1 MSVHGTARFSV
12 REEVRDAGLIRS
24 RKPGEVPDRLMVG
37 YWLQTMGDFEPI
49 EYGGDLHQLIV
60 GGTGGGKF
68 TTALAPMLLGSSLEN
83 QTVVVVDPKGE
94 IAKLAGPFFEIPFYP
109 KRTVHLLD
117 PWDQCK
123 TGQTAVLNVLEHI
136 TTDNPNYVDDARALA
151 DAMIIPSGGE
161 NTHWDNAARNFL
173 TAILLYVALSPKE
186 KDNRDLLRVRDIVS
200 LTWAMPKAYTGPKR
214 PTLSALLFELLDSD
228 LAGGAVKRGVSSLLN
243 REDKERSGI
252 ISSIDR
258 DTSWIDSPQMEKVL
272 RGKSL
277 DLTEAAQGGRK
288 YFIVLPP
295 DFFMTHRAWLRLM
308 VTAFAKA
315 FKRTLPDPK
324 IPHWMRWRHII
335 IDEFANL
342 GEMSFI
348 LNDIAVSRGF
358 AVKYHL
364 AIQDLSQLARVYDK
378 GWESFINN
386 SFQRFFAISDLFTAD
401 YVSRMLGAATVQS
414 VGSNS
419 GTSGGSSLSRSAGDS
434 FNRSSN
440 SGGMGMS
447 GGSSSGTGENYST
460 NLSENSGWSQGQSF
474 TPTQRPLLTPDE
486 VRRLEPNAQLL
497 FFRGMHPIECWRP
510 KYWEIFKSRPT
521 YSLKEI
527 WSTIGRKPKNAA
539 ELQYFSD
546 WRMLPL
552 LKAPDPQ
559 PGAITKTTIPGRPM
573 VVPPRPKRRYG
584 FRIAMLLAAAIAG
597 AAYWLWP
604 RTPDF
609 CSKRMSEAEYIL
621 NGCTRLQPPVA
632 KAPEPTPTTGPLKQL
647 VVEPQKSFKNYLRP
661 SREPA
666 PQQPPPQSV
675 PQQQAAPTVREQSAA
690 IAPEPQPAQRL
701 PQQPT
706 QPETKSLQA
715 LVKPAETTETCTDY
729 QRIQYRVIGFKV
741 KLCDRQFTGGAML
754 GPLQN
759 TYAVRWADECG
770 MYCRNTKGCDA
781 ISYDP
786 RGDER
791 HTCKLFGSGPSAIL
805 APGWFSA
812 TRNQ

>member
-1 MSVHGTARFSV
+1 MSVHGTAAFAERQ
-12 REEVRDAGLIRS
+12 ELRDAGLIRS

-37 YWLQTMGDFEPI
+37 YWLHDMNDYEPV
-49 EYGGDLHQLIV
+49 EYSGDLHQLIV

-94 IAKLAGPFFEIPFYP
+94 LAKLAGPFFEIPFYP
-109 KRTVHLLD
+109 RQTVHILD

-136 TTDNPNYVDDARALA
+136 TPDNPNYVDDARALA

-161 NTHWDNAARNFL
+161 NTHWDNTARNFL

-186 KDNRDLLRVRDIVS
+186 NDRDLLRVREIVA

-214 PTLSALLFELLDSD
+214 PTLSALLFELLDCD
-228 LAGGAVKRGVSSLLN
+228 LAGSAIKRGVSGLLN

-277 DLTEAAQGGRK
+277 DLTEAARGERK

-295 DFFMTHRAWLRLM
+295 DFFMTHRAWLRLT

-358 AVKYHL
+358 SVKYHL

-401 YVSRMLGAATVQS
+401 YVSRMVGTTTVQS
-414 VGSNS
+414 R
-419 GTSGGSSLSRSAGDS
+419 SSSKGISEGESRSQGAGDS
-434 FNRSSN
+434 IGQSRN
-440 SGGMGMS
+440 SGSMGVP
-447 GGSSSGTGENYST
+447 GSSSSSGQNRSTSMSDSTG
-460 NLSENSGWSQGQSF
+460 W
-474 TPTQRPLLTPDE
+474 TQTDTVSLVSRPLLTADE
-486 VRRLEPNAQLL
+486 VRRLSPKAQLL

-510 KYWEIFKSRPT
+510 NYWEVFQSLPQYT
-521 YSLKEI
+521 LKEI
-527 WSTIGRKPKNAA
+527 WGTIGREPKNAA

-546 WRMLPL
+546 WRMEPL
-552 LKAPDPQ
+552 LKAPAPQ
-559 PGAITKTTIPGRPM
+559 AAAISKTTTPGRPM
-573 VVPPRPKRRYG
+573 VVPPQPKRRYG
-584 FRIAMLLAAAIAG
+584 LKIAVLITAVAG
-597 AAYWLWP
+597 IAYWFWP

-609 CSKRMSEAEYIL
+609 CSKPMSEAEYIL
-621 NGCTRLQPPVA
+621 NGCTRLQSPVT
-632 KAPEPTPTTGPLKQL
+632 KAPEPPAAPVKR
-647 VVEPQKSFKNYLRP
+647 VAVEPPKAFSAFLKASP
-661 SREPA
+661 P
-666 PQQPPPQSV
+666 PQPPPQSV
-675 PQQQAAPTVREQSAA
+675 PQQQSAPPVPQQSAA
-690 IAPEPQPAQRL
+690 IRPEPPPPQPALQQ
-701 PQQPT
+701 PAQQPT
-706 QPETKSLQA
+706 KRLQFQ
-715 LVKPAETTETCTDY
+715 VMPTETVDTCNRN
-729 QRIQYRVIGFKV
+729 QRIEYSAIGFKV
-741 KLCDRQFTGGAML
+741 TQCDRQFTGGTML
-754 GPLQN
+754 GPVQN
-759 TYAVRWADECG
+759 TYSVRWADECG
-770 MYCRNTKGCDA
+770 TYCRKTKGCEA
-781 ISYDP
+781 ISYDTQAK
-786 RGDER
+786 GEW
-791 HTCKLFGSGPSAIL
+791 HTCKLFGSGSSVSL

-812 TRNQ
+812 TRNQPQQ